1 MSVADTGY
9 ETASVTHI
17 ITANANI
24 ANAAFAI
31 IGKPEGVGNSK
42 IPISKSKTYNNP
54 YRFITLVTLSVLILI
69 L

>member
-42 IPISKSKTYNNP
+42 IPISKAK
-54 YRFITLVTLSVLILI
+54 LIIIHIGL
-69 L
+69 